1 MIIEMRT
8 YKTKPGMREAFLAIF
23 RAHSLPA
30 HQRIGM
36 RIMGPFMSLED
47 ADTFF
52 FMRGFPD
59 LPSREPMRSQ
69 FYDSELWKGD
79 LEHRLLPML
88 EKYDVVLVEAGE
100 DLGGWH

>member
-8 YKTKPGMREAFLAIF
+8 YKTKPGQREAFLELFTAK
-23 RAHSLPA
+23 SMPA
-30 HQRIGM
+30 HREIGM
-36 RIMGPFMSLED
+36 KIMGPFPSLED

-59 LPSREPMRSQ
+59 LASRQPMRDL
-69 FYDSELWKGD
+69 FYQGELWKRE

-88 EKYDVVLVEAGE
+88 EKYDVVLVEADE
-100 DLGGWH
+100 DLGGWR